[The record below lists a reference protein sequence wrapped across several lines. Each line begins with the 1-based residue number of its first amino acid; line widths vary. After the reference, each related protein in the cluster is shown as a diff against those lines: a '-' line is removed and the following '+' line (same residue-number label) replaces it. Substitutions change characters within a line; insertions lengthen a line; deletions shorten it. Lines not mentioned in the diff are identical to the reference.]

1 MTERKRKPVH
11 AVTPPEPK
19 PERQTKAKPTRKP
32 KPEPKPKA
40 KAKAKPA
47 RKAKPK
53 PKAKAKP
60 NPATAPSE
68 TFELAAWNRDFSE
81 PEVIDAFAR
90 NVRAA
95 RERSGLSQRQ
105 VADIINYSRVS
116 LVNMEGG
123 KNGCTLPTMLRLC
136 TVYGCTP
143 NDLLKS

>member
-11 AVTPPEPK
+11 AVAPPEPK
-19 PERQTKAKPTRKP
+19 PERQAKAKPTRKP
-32 KPEPKPKA
+32 KS
-40 KAKAKPA
+40 KPA
-47 RKAKPK
+47 RKPKSARKLKP
-53 PKAKAKP
+53 
-60 NPATAPSE
+60 APSG
-68 TFELAAWNRDFSE
+68 TFELAAWNRDFGES
-81 PEVIDAFAR
+81 EVINAFAR